1 MPILK
6 TIESIRIRLITVK
19 ANYENFHYAFPY
31 RVPQTWNTL
40 TPIHSNRQ
48 QKLTKFENGKKEK
61 QKKKNFQSLVTSGYP
76 KIHLSTYKAV

>member
-61 QKKKNFQSLVTSGYP
+61 QKKNELSISSHFRISQNSFK
-76 KIHLSTYKAV
+76 HL